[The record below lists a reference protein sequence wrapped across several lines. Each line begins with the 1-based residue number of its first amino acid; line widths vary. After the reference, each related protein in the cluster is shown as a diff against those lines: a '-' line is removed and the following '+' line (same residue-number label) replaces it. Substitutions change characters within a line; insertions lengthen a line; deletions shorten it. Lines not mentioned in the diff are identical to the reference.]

1 MRRSLRPQVD
11 RLEGR
16 ALLAAASHPPHL
28 VPPIHTQ
35 AHHTPATPS
44 LATEISAKLQTDR
57 ASYKPGEPV
66 TIALTV
72 KNTSNHVVNFMY
84 GPSLDGFSVTKK
96 GAAVWTSNAG
106 VEPDFIM
113 LDPLQPGQSRTFR
126 AVWNTPASLAPGTF
140 QVHANFGVTAAPVKI
155 RVT

>member
-1 MRRSLRPQVD
+1 MRRSLRPEVD

-16 ALLAAASHPPHL
+16 ALLAPTSHPPRL
-28 VPPIHTQ
+28 VHPVHAH

-72 KNTSNHVVNFMY
+72 TNTSNHFVNFTY
-84 GPSLDGFSVTKK
+84 GPSMDGFSVTKK
-96 GAAVWTSNAG
+96 GAVVWTSNAG
-106 VEPDFIM
+106 VEPEFIL

-126 AVWNTPASLAPGTF
+126 AVWDTPAGLAAGTF